1 MKTVRTIRQMA
12 SLLCIPLVVALAG
25 CISQQTAASSP
36 EGKLLQAAEQY
47 ARDLKDQ
54 DKLPGY
60 SSKEHGRVIAMAP
73 WTGGDVSYPAS
84 VTVRAWKK
92 GDDTMYCYD
101 LVKDSPQST
110 WQLTKATHLDK
121 QKKLIDQLYP
131 K

>member
-1 MKTVRTIRQMA
+1 MKTERKIRQLA
-12 SLLCIPLVVALAG
+12 PILCIPLAVVLAG
-25 CISQQTAASSP
+25 CISRQTAGSSP
-36 EGKLLQAAEQY
+36 EGKLLQDAEQY

-60 SSKEHGRVIAMAP
+60 GSKEHGRVIAMAP
-73 WTGGDVSYPAS
+73 WTSGEVSYPAS

-92 GDDTMYCYD
+92 GDETMYCYD